1 MMTIILTETDHWLQI
16 IAIILTEIDQM
27 LQMMKII
34 LTEIIHHCSLLLGIL
49 MIMNL
54 TQRVKTAPL
63 RQQWEV
69 LLSWTASRRGRF
81 RQSRTCPSPSPPASE
96 PAWSLH
102 ITASCWLIHKN
113 VQISFWT
120 VVEICVF
127 PVELISIIG
136 PNGLDASK
144 SLKYY
149 HELNSCRDTKC
160 Q

>member
-1 MMTIILTETDHWLQI
+1 MITINRWLQI
-16 IAIILTEIDQM
+16 IAFILTEIDHR

-34 LTEIIHHCSLLLGIL
+34 LTEIIHHYTLLLLGNLI
-49 MIMNL
+49 IMNL
-54 TQRVKTAPL
+54 TKRVKKAPL

-81 RQSRTCPSPSPPASE
+81 RRSRTCPSPSPPSWE

-102 ITASCWLIHKN
+102 IAASCWLLHKN
-113 VQISFWT
+113 VQLSFWT

-127 PVELISIIG
+127 PVEQMSHIG

-144 SLKYY
+144 SQKWSWT
-149 HELNSCRDTKC
+149 E
-160 Q
+160 